1 MVQWLRLHL
10 PIQEVQVRSLV
21 RELRYHMPQGQQ
33 NKTKQNKTKNR
44 TNIVTNSTTVGHV
57 LTNVYSLDTIW
68 ISSYPG
74 RSRFALFLQTH
85 KGNPNMSC
93 LGPVLICCTGFG
105 DSPRLMW
112 VLVIC
117 SCFMAGQCDCT
128 TICVSS
134 SLLVN
139 RLLPVWDVMNEVTMC
154 LCACFVDTR
163 FHFFWINTKEAKFL
177 AHRISIFFTLLEIS
191 RDLPR
196 NPVIKTPCL
205 QHRACSFNPWLE
217 N

>member
-1 MVQWLRLHL
+1 MLC
-10 PIQEVQVRSLV
+10 
-21 RELRYHMPQGQQ
+21 
-33 NKTKQNKTKNR
+33 
-44 TNIVTNSTTVGHV
+44 
-57 LTNVYSLDTIW
+57 
-68 ISSYPG
+68 SY
-74 RSRFALFLQTH
+74 RHT

-93 LGPVLICCTGFG
+93 LGPVLICCTGLG

-134 SLLVN
+134 FLLVN
-139 RLLPVWDVMNEVTMC
+139 RLLPVWDVMNKVTMC

-205 QHRACSFNPWLE
+205 QHRACGFNLAGKLRSHIQGPKKEKNSKQCFLICYWISVPPVMVLVT
-217 N
+217 